1 MYSIILTCCRSA
13 QQWTNTQI
21 SRDKIGRKA
30 DSQMSLVNNLCK
42 GVCLVVTLFYGSQ
55 TLMALWGKVNKKN
68 FKKLNTQILIKGW
81 FTKQSKKT
89 VFWQFSLIQ
98 PKSVMIMLPAK
109 YADNENLRLSVWR
122 DVSGV
127 GGTSQPGS

>member
-1 MYSIILTCCRSA
+1 MVYKT
-13 QQWTNTQI
+13 
-21 SRDKIGRKA
+21 
-30 DSQMSLVNNLCK
+30 V
-42 GVCLVVTLFYGSQ
+42 
-55 TLMALWGKVNKKN
+55 KKN
-68 FKKLNTQILIKGW
+68 CI
-81 FTKQSKKT
+81 
-89 VFWQFSLIQ
+89 WQFSLIQ